1 MSTGKDALQIDLY
14 IDTHLIFKNL
24 SFHYK
29 GIY

>member
-1 MSTGKDALQIDLY
+1 MSVDKDALQIDLY
-14 IDTHLIFKNL
+14 IDTRLKFKNL